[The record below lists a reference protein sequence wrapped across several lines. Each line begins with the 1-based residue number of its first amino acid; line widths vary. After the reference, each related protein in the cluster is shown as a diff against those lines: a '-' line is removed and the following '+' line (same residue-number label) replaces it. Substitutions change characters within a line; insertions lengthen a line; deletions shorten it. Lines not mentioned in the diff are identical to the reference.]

1 MRETRDE
8 LVTTTVEVVC
18 GLEPHLKASAVR
30 GAVESSLPSVVGLR
44 RVARTLHRDPM
55 VLTGPAGSR
64 CVADIEPLIRSI
76 VPIGGT
82 AVRLPLCADCGR
94 NTSET
99 YSRKLNR
106 RICRTC
112 AMARWQPDEGP
123 CNKCGKVRR
132 QVYRAR
138 NGGWLCWSC
147 RPELDVDHAAAV
159 RAGIAQLH
167 TGLSDVE
174 IDTVASVFRT
184 AKALRELDWILHD
197 TPEVFTGQAPHR
209 SAVSVRLAEL
219 LIAAGASGIRPLQ
232 CPLCFRNVRPSCALD
247 GVRCCHRCWSHRRSR
262 GLCARCGQYRHL
274 TNRDGVGEYLCTSC
288 IERDPVNHQN
298 CSQCGRADFITH
310 RDGDMKLCRRCYRVP
325 TATCSSCGRVRQC
338 HRINSGKPLCGTCVG
353 KQRVK
358 QVCSRCQ
365 QLKLVHIRTDAGEP
379 LCGPCGRKRE
389 PCARCGKN
397 LQVSARLDGV
407 GPLCSACLEREPAY
421 FSDCVRCGA
430 HGRMYHRGL
439 CNDCACPGVL
449 RDMFTDEDGHLGG
462 AAAQVMDVLLRCEPR
477 PVLRWAQRTARGP
490 LVQGI
495 RSLGDTLDHAAL
507 DGLPPSKSV
516 EWLRNVLVDANAL
529 PRRDE
534 YLRRTEMFID
544 ARLRTL
550 DNRDD
555 KVAVRT
561 FSEWHHLR
569 KLRQRAEKRPL
580 TVGDGAGIRHEI
592 RIISEFVADL
602 HQHGRCLATCRQEH
616 VDDWLIRKPTRGQ
629 IHQFLSWAVSHGY
642 AHDLKA
648 PMPEDRRTRR
658 TLAGDDER
666 WRLIQY
672 LIEEPGLEAID
683 RVAGLLVLLYSQQTT
698 RLVTVRVAD
707 VTVDESGSMKL
718 KLGTVPITV
727 PAPVDR
733 LFAELV
739 EQRRGYAAVTVSE
752 NLWLF
757 PGGRSGRHM
766 SPSRMGIR
774 LKQIGISPLL
784 ARNTAL
790 IELAGELPAPVIAKL
805 LGFSVKRAVTWNAE
819 AGNTNAQY
827 AAAVARGSRRNL

>member
-8 LVTTTVEVVC
+8 LVGTTVEVVC
-18 GLEPHLKASAVR
+18 GLEPHLQRSAVCE
-30 GAVESSLPSVVGLR
+30 AVESSLPSLVGLR
-44 RVARTLHRDPM
+44 RVARTVYRGPT
-55 VLTGPAGSR
+55 VLTGPAGGR
-64 CVADIEPLIRSI
+64 CVADIEPLIRAI
-76 VPIGGT
+76 VDIGGT
-82 AVRLPLCADCGR
+82 SVRLPLCADCGC
-94 NTSET
+94 NPSET
-99 YSRKLNR
+99 YSRKRKARL
-106 RICRTC
+106 CRTC

-123 CNKCGKVRR
+123 CANCGKVRR

-138 NGGWLCWSC
+138 NGGWLCWTC
-147 RPELDVDHAAAV
+147 RPEPDVDHAARV
-159 RAGIAQLH
+159 RAGIRDLG
-167 TGLSDVE
+167 TGLNDTE
-174 IDTVASVFRT
+174 IDTVALAFRT
-184 AKALRELDWILHD
+184 TKALRELDWILHD
-197 TPEVFTGQAPHR
+197 TPDVFTGQKPHR

-219 LIAAGASGIRPLQ
+219 MIAAGATGIRPLQ
-232 CPLCFRNVRPSCALD
+232 CPLCLRDVRPSSTLD
-247 GVRCCHRCWSHRRSR
+247 GVRCCHRCWSHRNSR
-262 GLCARCGQYRHL
+262 GPCARCGQDRHL
-274 TNRDGVGEYLCTSC
+274 TDRDGVGERLCSPC
-288 IERDPVNHQN
+288 IEADPVNHQP
-298 CSQCGRADFITH
+298 CSQCGRVDFINH
-310 RDGDMKLCRRCYRVP
+310 REGDTKLCRRCYRAP
-325 TATCSSCGRVRQC
+325 TATCSSCGRVRPC
-338 HRINSGKPLCGTCVG
+338 HRINTGKPLCGTCVG

-397 LQVSARLDGV
+397 LQVAARLDGV
-407 GPLCSACLEREPAY
+407 GPLCSACLEREPA
-421 FSDCVRCGA
+421 FFLDCVQCGV
-430 HGRMYHRGL
+430 HGRMYRWGL

-449 RDMFTDEDGHLGG
+449 RDVFGDEDGNLGG
-462 AAAQVMDVLLRCEPR
+462 AAAQVIEVLLRCESA

-490 LVQGI
+490 LAAGI
-495 RSLGDTLDHAAL
+495 RGFGDTLDHAAL
-507 DGLPPSKSV
+507 DSLPPSKSV
-516 EWLRNVLVDANAL
+516 EWLRNVLVEARAL

-534 YLRRTEMFID
+534 YLRRTEKFID

-550 DNRDD
+550 ENRDD
-555 KVAVRT
+555 QVAARA

-580 TVGDGAGIRHEI
+580 TVGDGAGVRHEI
-592 RIISEFVADL
+592 RTITLFLADL
-602 HQHGRCLATCRQEH
+602 HQHDRCLATCRQEH
-616 VDDWLIRKPTRGQ
+616 IDDWLVREPTRGQ

-642 AHDLKA
+642 AHDVTA

-658 TLAGDDER
+658 TLAGDNER

-672 LIEEPGLEAID
+672 LIEEPGLETID

-698 RLVTVRVAD
+698 RLVTVRVTD
-707 VTVDESGSMKL
+707 VTVDESGAMTL

-739 EQRRGYAAVTVSE
+739 EQRRGYAAVTVGE
-752 NLWLF
+752 NPWLF

-766 SPSRMGIR
+766 SPTRMGIR
-774 LKQIGISPLL
+774 LKHIGISPKL

-805 LGFSVKRAVTWNAE
+805 LGFSIKRACAWNAE
-819 AGNTNAQY
+819 AGNMSARY
-827 AAAVARGSRRNL
+827 AAAVAQGRQNR